1 MKQRQRL
8 AMSQAWHTA
17 VIYRANTV
25 PPLADLLGDPASPQT
40 DDDMTFNLAAFAA
53 STASGDVPA

>member
-17 VIYRANTV
+17 VLYRAETL
-25 PPLADLLGDPASPQT
+25 PPLADLLGDPAEPQS

-53 STASGDVPA
+53 ATGAGE